1 MSHGIGGKLIVA
13 LVVIML
19 ILPAALGIVQHAID
33 MLPGIIALAV
43 VILAVGFA
51 VKRWGRQARHW

>member
-1 MSHGIGGKLIVA
+1 MSHGLGGKLIVA

-19 ILPAALGIVQHAID
+19 ILPAALGILQHAID
-33 MLPGIIALAV
+33 MLPGLIALAV

-51 VKRWGRQARHW
+51 VKRWSHQTRRW